1 MKAFRT
7 LKCSI
12 VLSLG
17 FLVSGVA
24 QEIDWQEAPRRTA
37 LEIVCDT
44 PGTPIYVDGHLV
56 GEVPLEGL
64 IDVQPGW
71 HRVSY
76 FPDNESITASP
87 SPQKRTMKDILYL
100 GRQDVLVERGEVVR
114 VVLSYRSLEAE
125 VAAYER
131 KLASSQ
137 WIGYGMLLAVV
148 AILIWAYT

>member
-1 MKAFRT
+1 MF
-7 LKCSI
+7 
-12 VLSLG
+12 SLG
-17 FLVSGVA
+17 LLAQGMT
-24 QEIDWQEAPRRTA
+24 QEIDWQETTQRTA
-37 LEIVCDT
+37 LKIVCDT
-44 PGTPIYVDGHLV
+44 PGTPVYVDGHLV
-56 GEVPLEGL
+56 GEAPLEGL

-76 FPDNESITASP
+76 FPDSRSGEELP
-87 SPQKRTMKDILYL
+87 SPGTRKVKDILYL
-100 GRQDVLVERGEVVR
+100 GRQDVLVERGETVR

>member
-1 MKAFRT
+1 MKVFHT
-7 LKCSI
+7 LPGSI
-12 VLSLG
+12 WLSLG
-17 FLVSGVA
+17 LVALGAA
-24 QEIDWQEAPRRTA
+24 QEIDWSEASPRTA
-37 LEIVCDT
+37 LKIVCDT

-56 GEVPLEGL
+56 GEAPLEGL

-76 FPDNESITASP
+76 FPDSELGDGPPFS
-87 SPQKRTMKDILYL
+87 QKRTVKDILYL
-100 GRQDVLVERGEVVR
+100 GRQDVLVERGAIVR

-125 VAAYER
+125 VAAYEQ

>member
-1 MKAFRT
+1 MNAFRT
-7 LKCSI
+7 LKCS
-12 VLSLG
+12 LLFSLG
-17 FLVSGVA
+17 FVA
-24 QEIDWQEAPRRTA
+24 QGITQEIDWQGTPQRTA
-37 LEIVCDT
+37 LKIVCDT

-56 GEVPLEGL
+56 GEAPLEGL

-76 FPDNESITASP
+76 FPDSELNAETP
-87 SPQKRTMKDILYL
+87 SPGKRTVRDILYL
-100 GRQDVLVERGEVVR
+100 GRQDVLVEHGEIVR

>member
-1 MKAFRT
+1 VTHRE
-7 LKCSI
+7 L
-12 VLSLG
+12 
-17 FLVSGVA
+17 
-24 QEIDWQEAPRRTA
+24 
-37 LEIVCDT
+37 
-44 PGTPIYVDGHLV
+44 PIYVDGHLV
-56 GEVPLEGL
+56 GEAPLEGL

-76 FPDNESITASP
+76 FPDSELGDGPPFS
-87 SPQKRTMKDILYL
+87 QKRTVKDILYL
-100 GRQDVLVERGEVVR
+100 GRQDVLVERGAIVR

-125 VAAYER
+125 VAAYEQ